1 LFRYRFACHILFW
14 LLLLVYEWLIWG
26 GTDDK
31 YLQRF
36 ITSLIEMPV
45 KMVAVYIT
53 LYLLIDKFLIL
64 KRYGYFL
71 SFLLL
76 SMAVIGIAQR
86 LIGYYVVYP
95 LYYPD
100 ALKSPVFFLPKIL
113 IYTFA
118 TYAMVAIPATIHLM
132 KKWYVDQQLTQQLR
146 QKTQKLAKEK
156 LEAELKLLK
165 SQIHP
170 HFLFNTLN
178 NLYALTVNAS
188 PKAPEIVFKLSELM
202 SYMLYDSNLA
212 QVPLRKE
219 IQYIENYIT
228 LEKIRYG
235 DRLDVSLNIYTPL
248 DGILIAPLIILPFV
262 ENSFKHG
269 VSRQLDCVWVRV
281 DVLTNDNTLIFKIEN
296 SKACNAPM
304 PTSNAHSGIGLQN
317 VRKRL
322 DIIYGTRYSLQ
333 FFNEEETYLAVLK
346 IELESAVSAPADS
359 VLPKVENVGQP
370 KSMIASPELLV
381 QPSST
386 PNQR

>member
-1 LFRYRFACHILFW
+1 MESLIKLLFRHRISWHGLFW
-14 LLLLVYEWLIWG
+14 LLLLVYEGLILG
-26 GTDDK
+26 SVDDS
-31 YLQRF
+31 YRQRF
-36 ITSLIEMPV
+36 TISLIELPV
-45 KMVAVYIT
+45 KMLATYT
-53 LYLLIDKFLIL
+53 MLYLLIDKLL
-64 KRYGYFL
+64 LHKRYGYFL
-71 SFLLL
+71 VWLLL
-76 SMAVIGIAQR
+76 AMAVTGTVQR
-86 LIGYYVVYP
+86 MMAYYFIYP
-95 LYYPD
+95 LYYPA
-100 ALKSPVFFLPKIL
+100 ALAAPVFFWPKVL

-118 TYAMVAIPATIHLM
+118 TYAMVSIPTTIHLL
-132 KKWYVDQQLTQQLR
+132 KKWYVDQQSTQQLR
-146 QKTQKLAKEK
+146 AMSQQLAKEK

-178 NLYALTVNAS
+178 NLYALTVNQS

-235 DRLDVSLNIYTPL
+235 DRLDVSLNSYAPL

-269 VSRQLDCVWVRV
+269 VNRQLDSVWVRV
-281 DVLTNDNTLIFKIEN
+281 DVLTNDNALIFKIEN
-296 SKACNAPM
+296 SKAVDPAASIPEVQ
-304 PTSNAHSGIGLQN
+304 SGIGLRN

-333 FFNEEETYLAVLK
+333 LFNEEDTYLVVLK
-346 IELESAVSAPADS
+346 IELEPSDLESAGS
-359 VLPKVENVGQP
+359 VGQLTE
-370 KSMIASPELLV
+370 KVLTS
-381 QPSST
+381 
-386 PNQR
+386 